1 MHINK
6 FNSQYTQGK
15 MASPA
20 RRSVNLYETQF
31 SKEPDNHGGR
41 FPDHSSYGGN
51 ASLSSINPAVS
62 RIESNPFYQGHY
74 LGFGSRDTRLEGSVS
89 EFMRPSNLK
98 YGEHRMQ
105 MGQH

>member
-31 SKEPDNHGGR
+31 SKEADNNGGR
-41 FPDHSSYGGN
+41 FPDHNSYGGN
-51 ASLSSINPAVS
+51 AS
-62 RIESNPFYQGHY
+62 
-74 LGFGSRDTRLEGSVS
+74 
-89 EFMRPSNLK
+89 
-98 YGEHRMQ
+98 
-105 MGQH
+105 